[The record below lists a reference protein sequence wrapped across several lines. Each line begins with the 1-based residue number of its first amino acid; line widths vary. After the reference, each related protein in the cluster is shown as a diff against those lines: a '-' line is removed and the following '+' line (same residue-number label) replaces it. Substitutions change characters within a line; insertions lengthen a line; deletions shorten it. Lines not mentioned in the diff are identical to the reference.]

1 MSEDWRR
8 AGNKVRTAR
17 TRAGLT
23 RHAFAAA
30 CGIGKRTLEDVET
43 GARDNFSDDTLD
55 RIEGELGW
63 AEGSIRRIVAGRR
76 EIRYDSDLR
85 QLQDL
90 WPRLDRQARSMLLS
104 LAREALDGDHT

>member
-23 RHAFAAA
+23 RQAFAAA

-63 AEGSIRRIVAGRR
+63 AEGSIRRIVEGRR
-76 EIRYDSDLR
+76 EIRYDTQLR
-85 QLQDL
+85 RLTDL
-90 WPRLDRQARSMLLS
+90 WPRLDSSTRTMLVE
-104 LAREALDGDHT
+104 LAERVTRDI